1 MFRAFHA
8 ASIACCGLGAQSK
21 RDQVPGRWETDISP
35 AEYASRYYLAVPSEL
50 DVLCSRLRNFAAA
63 RGWGGGHSARNLA
76 LALAAEVGE
85 LGAELQWID
94 DARVGRHL
102 QDPAARARIAD
113 EAADVLI
120 YLVQFADV
128 CGIDLL
134 AEAYAKI
141 ERNESR
147 FPPRTIAD
155 GPATT
160 CLISQPG
167 KLAQSML
174 QFDAP
179 DI

>member
-1 MFRAFHA
+1 M
-8 ASIACCGLGAQSK
+8 
-21 RDQVPGRWETDISP
+21 
-35 AEYASRYYLAVPSEL
+35 PSEL
-50 DVLCSRLRNFAAA
+50 DVLCDRLRSFAAA
-63 RGWGGGHSARNLA
+63 RGWGGGHSVRNLA
-76 LALAAEVGE
+76 LALTAEVGE

-94 DARVGRHL
+94 DAKVGRHL

-147 FPPRTIAD
+147 FPPRAKPD
-155 GPATT
+155 G
-160 CLISQPG
+160 CSLQPHDSYPG
-167 KLAQSML
+167 LSVHHGL
-174 QFDAP
+174 SSGF
-179 DI
+179 

>member
-1 MFRAFHA
+1 MWWARSRRPRQRPPDHR
-8 ASIACCGLGAQSK
+8 L
-21 RDQVPGRWETDISP
+21 DLSP
-35 AEYASRYYLAVPSEL
+35 ATCPSRYHLPVPSEL
-50 DVLCSRLRNFAAA
+50 DVLSDRLRSFAAA
-63 RGWGGGHSARNLA
+63 RGWERGHSVRNLA

-94 DARVGRHL
+94 DAKVGRHL
-102 QDPAARARIAD
+102 EDPAARARIAN

-147 FPPRTIAD
+147 FPPQTTAN
-155 GPATT
+155 GPPATI
-160 CLISQPG
+160 CR
-167 KLAQSML
+167 
-174 QFDAP
+174 
-179 DI
+179 

>member
-1 MFRAFHA
+1 M
-8 ASIACCGLGAQSK
+8 
-21 RDQVPGRWETDISP
+21 
-35 AEYASRYYLAVPSEL
+35 PSEL
-50 DVLCSRLRNFAAA
+50 DVLCDRLRSFAAA
-63 RGWGGGHSARNLA
+63 RGWGGGHSVRNLA
-76 LALAAEVGE
+76 LALTAEVGE

-94 DARVGRHL
+94 DAKVGHHL

-147 FPPRTIAD
+147 FPTLTKPD
-155 GPATT
+155 GVRGSHMPHIRAYRDTTAAVPA
-160 CLISQPG
+160 SN
-167 KLAQSML
+167 
-174 QFDAP
+174 AP
-179 DI
+179 PVC

>member
-1 MFRAFHA
+1 M
-8 ASIACCGLGAQSK
+8 
-21 RDQVPGRWETDISP
+21 
-35 AEYASRYYLAVPSEL
+35 PSEL
-50 DVLCSRLRNFAAA
+50 DVLCDRLRSFAAA
-63 RGWGGGHSARNLA
+63 RGWGGGHSVRNLA
-76 LALAAEVGE
+76 LALSAEVGE

-147 FPPRTIAD
+147 FPPQIKAGGVPGNHVAHIQVLAGSPRSVLQPVRGSASLLRIEVFRRQNRLLTNCPYVLRMRMSRFRWRVRTKNHA
-155 GPATT
+155 
-160 CLISQPG
+160 
-167 KLAQSML
+167 
-174 QFDAP
+174 
-179 DI
+179 